1 MHSFLLSRQKLC
13 ILKYCFLPL
22 AKGKE
27 ACLTRRVEYTVVAH
41 MSSIVSQPPALKGP
55 ARPRPALPLS
65 GPSRPVQAPTCS
77 SRAAAAA

>member
-1 MHSFLLSRQKLC
+1 MEMPFIGEPIGVCLHSLLLSSQKLC

-41 MSSIVSQPPALKGP
+41 MSSIVS
-55 ARPRPALPLS
+55 
-65 GPSRPVQAPTCS
+65 
-77 SRAAAAA
+77 